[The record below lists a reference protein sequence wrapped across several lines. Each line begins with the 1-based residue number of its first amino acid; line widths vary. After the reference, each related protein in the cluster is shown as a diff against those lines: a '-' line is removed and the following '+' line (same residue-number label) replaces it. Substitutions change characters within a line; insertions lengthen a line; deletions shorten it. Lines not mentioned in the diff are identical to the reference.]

1 MRSDISKRRSAEL
14 EEEEELASSASS
26 EDDPDDRAELPAD
39 VDGDPI
45 SSSCSSQSAAP
56 PRRHHAYAS
65 MYISPTLDSPRP
77 TPISDQ
83 GKRTQLRSIKATT
96 EPCRRRL
103 VERRQLV
110 QIIKVWRRRRRP
122 WPWWRGESLLAEED
136 KNERELK

>member
-1 MRSDISKRRSAEL
+1 MSEDISKWPAADDDDPD
-14 EEEEELASSASS
+14 ELASSASS

-96 EPCRRRL
+96 EP
-103 VERRQLV
+103 
-110 QIIKVWRRRRRP
+110 
-122 WPWWRGESLLAEED
+122 
-136 KNERELK
+136 